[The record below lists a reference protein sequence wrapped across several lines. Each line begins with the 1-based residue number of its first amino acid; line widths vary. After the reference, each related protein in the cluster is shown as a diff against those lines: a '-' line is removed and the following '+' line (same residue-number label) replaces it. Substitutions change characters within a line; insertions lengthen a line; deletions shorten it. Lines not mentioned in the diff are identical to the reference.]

1 MALPKLNTTPSHEMI
16 QPSTGAKILYRP
28 YLVKEEKILLLA
40 FETEDQK
47 QAMRAMIDVVVTCC
61 ENIKTQELTVF
72 DVEYMF
78 TQIRSRSVGETAD
91 INIKCECDD
100 CDKTTECKVNLQS
113 IVVEVPEVNPIIEL
127 TPSVS
132 LELKW
137 PSFDDFLQNFDEKI
151 SETEFG
157 FKMIGKCIKTI
168 MTEEERI
175 DANDVSQKEI
185 QEFIDSMTN
194 AQFEKIGGFMQ
205 LAPSMKHD
213 VDFTCESCGTEQSKT
228 LKGIQDFF

>member
-1 MALPKLNTTPSHEMI
+1 MALPKLNTTPSHEMV
-16 QPSTGAKILYRP
+16 QPSTGKKVLYRP

-40 FETEDQK
+40 FEGGDQK
-47 QAMRAMIDVVVTCC
+47 QAMRAMIDVVGICC
-61 ENIKTQELTVF
+61 EDVKPKDLTVF

-91 INIKCECDD
+91 INIKCGYEECGHS
-100 CDKTTECKVNLQS
+100 TECKINLQDIKVDLPDVS
-113 IVVEVPEVNPIIEL
+113 PIVEL
-127 TPSVS
+127 TPSVT
-132 LELKW
+132 LELKY
-137 PSFDDFLQNFDEKI
+137 PSFHDFLNNFSEDM

-168 MTEEERI
+168 MTEDERV
-175 DANDVSQKEI
+175 DASEVSSGEM

-194 AQFEKIGGFMQ
+194 SQFEKIGEFMQ
-205 LAPSMKHD
+205 SAPTMQHNI
-213 VDFTCESCGTEQSKT
+213 DFKCPECSTEQNRT

>member
-1 MALPKLNTTPSHEMI
+1 MALPKLNTTPSHEMV
-16 QPSTGAKILYRP
+16 QPSTGEKILYRP

-40 FETEDQK
+40 FEGGDQK
-47 QAMRAMIDVVVTCC
+47 QAMRAMIDVVAICC
-61 ENIKTQELTVF
+61 DDVKAKSLTVF

-78 TQIRSRSVGETAD
+78 TQIRSRSVGETAE
-91 INIKCECDD
+91 INIKCENEECDHA
-100 CDKTTECKVNLQS
+100 TECKVNLQE
-113 IVVEVPEVNPIIEL
+113 IEVELPDVSPMIEL

-132 LELKW
+132 LELKY
-137 PSFDDFLQNFDEKI
+137 PAFHDFLNNFDEKM

-168 MTEEERI
+168 MTEDERI
-175 DANDVSQKEI
+175 DANDVTQKEM

-205 LAPSMKHD
+205 SAPTMKHD
-213 VDFTCESCGTEQSKT
+213 VDFKCPSCGTEQSKT